1 MNGLAFWIQDNF
13 LMKKD
18 TTPTPIKSPE
28 VAILDKGKGQDLSDL
43 ISTGESDNPSV

>member
-28 VAILDKGKGQDLSDL
+28 VAILDKGKGLDLSDL